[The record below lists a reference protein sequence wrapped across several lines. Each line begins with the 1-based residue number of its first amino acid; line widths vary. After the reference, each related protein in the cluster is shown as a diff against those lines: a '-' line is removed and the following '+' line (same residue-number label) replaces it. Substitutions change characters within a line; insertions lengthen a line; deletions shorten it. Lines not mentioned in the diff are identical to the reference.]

1 MQNNEDKRR
10 KIIFL
15 ALFLICLTV
24 IYGLF
29 IHDLLAVSWQR
40 FVDFFFYFVLMG
52 SIFVLVRF
60 IYLWRFK
67 YLDLTQEKLKNM
79 SHSEFVELI
88 AQLCRKMGYKKVKVI
103 SGSLFDISYESN
115 GKKEVIFCYHQ
126 KKITTTPIIEN
137 ARVIFITDYVL
148 EPYELNQLA
157 GSHWKLI
164 QHDDLIELL
173 DKYLV

>member
-1 MQNNEDKRR
+1 MRYENKWR

-24 IYGLF
+24 VYGLF

-40 FVDFFFYFVLMG
+40 FVDFFFYLVLMA
-52 SIFVLVRF
+52 SILVIVRF
-60 IYLWRFK
+60 IYLWHFK

-79 SHSEFVELI
+79 SHSEFVKLI
-88 AQLCRKMGYKKVKVI
+88 AHLCSKMGYGKVKI
-103 SGSLFDISYESN
+103 LSNSLFDISYDNN

-126 KKITTTPIIEN
+126 NKITTTPIIKN

-157 GSHWKLI
+157 GNHWKLI
-164 QHDDLIELL
+164 QHDELIELL